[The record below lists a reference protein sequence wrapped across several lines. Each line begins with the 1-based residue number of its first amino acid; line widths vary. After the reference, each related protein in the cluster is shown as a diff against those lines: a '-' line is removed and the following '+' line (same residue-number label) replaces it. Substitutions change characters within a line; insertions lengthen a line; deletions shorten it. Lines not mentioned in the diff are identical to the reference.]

1 MAKDT
6 CSYTILVS
14 IPFYVDKVPTSW
26 LCCCNHHWVSGQS
39 SLSMTPELACK
50 NRIWPYIDVFLYD
63 VAIQTLNL
71 PKKACH

>member
-39 SLSMTPELACK
+39 SLSMTPELAC
-50 NRIWPYIDVFLYD
+50 
-63 VAIQTLNL
+63 
-71 PKKACH
+71 